1 MSAPLQHPG
10 ADTAAAR
17 NSSPIGTVVTFAVGR
32 PVYAELA
39 VNFAR
44 SFQHWNHDNG
54 LELLIVI
61 DREPAPA
68 PDLSGVRWHRLPA
81 GDTRGFA
88 SKLEMDRLVPPR
100 PTLFVDVDC
109 LVTGSLLPLFR
120 RWAGTPW
127 ALPGRAEQSGH
138 FYADI
143 PPLLA
148 RTGLPWL
155 PVFVSSVLYWEP
167 GPVASK
173 VFATARD
180 LLPHYDELGLQRLRG
195 IESDE
200 PLIALAMATH
210 GIAPVEDDGTI
221 KGDAHLFDF
230 PPEIDVLAGRAC
242 FRNHDPAAPGRVIR
256 NPLSEARPLVAHFN
270 STYAFQSPYRRE
282 AMILQL
288 VHARAWPAPLAR
300 VAARLVV
307 DLPADLV
314 GGLKRFLRPAF
325 RRVFGVRRV
334 RPSARET

>member
-1 MSAPLQHPG
+1 M
-10 ADTAAAR
+10 TAITRPSGTGVAAGPIGG
-17 NSSPIGTVVTFAVGR
+17 PIGTVVTFAVGR

-44 SFQHWNHDNG
+44 SFLHWNRDSG
-54 LELLIVI
+54 LELLIVT
-61 DREPAPA
+61 DCEPVPA
-68 PDLSGVRWHRLPA
+68 PDLRGVRWHRLPE

-88 SKLEMDRLVPPR
+88 AKLEMDRLVPPR
-100 PTLFVDVDC
+100 PTLFIDVDC

-120 RWAGTPW
+120 RWAGKPW
-127 ALPGRAEQSGH
+127 ALPGRAERTGH

-167 GPVASK
+167 GPVASQ
-173 VFATARD
+173 VFGTARS

-195 IESDE
+195 LESDE

-210 GIAPVEDDGTI
+210 GITPVEDDGSV
-221 KGDAHLFDF
+221 KADAHLFDF
-230 PPEIDVLAGRAC
+230 PPQIDVLGGRVW
-242 FRNHDPAAPGRVIR
+242 FRNRDPSAAGRVIR
-256 NPLSEARPLVAHFN
+256 NPLTDARPLVAHFN

-282 AMILQL
+282 AMILRL

-300 VAARLVV
+300 AAARLVV
-307 DLPADLV
+307 DVPA
-314 GGLKRFLRPAF
+314 GLATGTKRLLRPIF
-325 RRVFGVRRV
+325 HRLFGVRRI